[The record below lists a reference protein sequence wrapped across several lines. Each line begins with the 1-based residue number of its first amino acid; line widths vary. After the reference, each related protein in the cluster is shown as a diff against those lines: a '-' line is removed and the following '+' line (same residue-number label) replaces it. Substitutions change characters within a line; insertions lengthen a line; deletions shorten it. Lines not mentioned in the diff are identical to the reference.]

1 VGAGHLYQGRFKSF
15 PVAQDDHFLR
25 VCRYVERNAARAG
38 LVRRAEVWRWCSL
51 WQRAQE
57 PRPEKWL
64 LSAWPVVVA
73 EADWVREVNRPQ
85 TEAELEAL
93 RRSVQRGQPY
103 GEELW
108 AERVARRLGLES
120 TLRPRGRPRK
130 APADKGS

>member
-1 VGAGHLYQGRFKSF
+1 
-15 PVAQDDHFLR
+15 R

-103 GEELW
+103 GEERW

-120 TLRPRGRPRK
+120 TLRPRGGPGKEPTDEVQMKDLETRYSLYGEVRW
-130 APADKGS
+130 

>member
-1 VGAGHLYQGRFKSF
+1 MRGDDCGVIGSF

-38 LVRRAEVWRWCSL
+38 LVRRAQVWRWCSL

-73 EADWVREVNRPQ
+73 EADWVREVNGPQ
-85 TEAELEAL
+85 TEADLEAL

-108 AERVARRLGLES
+108 AERVARRLGLAS

-130 APADKGS
+130 ALADKGS